1 MSQLDSHEVER
12 EIHSLKETINA
23 LRDALESK
31 ELEGERLL
39 QELRQASQDHTK
51 QLEST
56 VDRMRTRLEEES
68 QARDSQ
74 IQQETQFLK
83 DQLEQ
88 SRQTIVAL
96 RNQIEA
102 KKHE

>member
-1 MSQLDSHEVER
+1 MSQFDSHDAER

-23 LRDALESK
+23 LRDALEFK
-31 ELEGERLL
+31 ESEGARLL
-39 QELRQASQDHTK
+39 QELRQASHDHTK

-56 VDRMRTRLEEES
+56 VDRMRARLEEES

-83 DQLEQ
+83 EQLEQ
-88 SRQTIVAL
+88 SRQTIIAL
-96 RNQIEA
+96 RAQLEA
-102 KKHE
+102 KKI

>member
-1 MSQLDSHEVER
+1 MSQFNSHDAER

-31 ELEGERLL
+31 ELEGARLL
-39 QELRQASQDHTK
+39 QELRQASHDHTK
-51 QLEST
+51 QLEGT
-56 VDRMRTRLEEES
+56 VDRMRARLEEES

-96 RNQIEA
+96 RSKLEA
-102 KKHE
+102 KKYE